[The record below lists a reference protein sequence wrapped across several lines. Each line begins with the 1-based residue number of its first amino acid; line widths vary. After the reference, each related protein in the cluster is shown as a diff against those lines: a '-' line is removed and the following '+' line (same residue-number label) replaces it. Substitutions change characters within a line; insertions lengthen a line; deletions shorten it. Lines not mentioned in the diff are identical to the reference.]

1 MADKYPSL
9 SPYAYCAWNP
19 VKLVDPDGNE
29 ALDDV
34 DWYKSRHGDNYI
46 WREGHAKS
54 VNVNDEVYD
63 NVGES
68 HSIPLRDGN
77 YLNCFQNCIVS
88 KGEKKDVT
96 WDAYHND
103 DVRADLICRDSPLQ
117 LSHKKELF
125 SNNIRTRGFTI
136 PDMVGFQLGGNV
148 VVGGGYTVDV
158 TLGYV
163 RGSGSFL
170 NVSIGAGIGFDISGN
185 IGFSVG
191 SYLGGGAPKVETLK
205 GLDYSCS
212 IGRGRIFLKN
222 NTSRSDTNRWNVTTF
237 GVSKGLPKIRLGGGT
252 GVSYGFQLN

>member
-1 MADKYPSL
+1 MADKYPNL

-46 WREGHAKS
+46 WREGHAMS

-88 KGEKKDVT
+88 RGEKKDVT

-103 DVRADLICRDSPLQ
+103 DVRADLICNESPLP

-125 SNNIRTRGFTI
+125 SNNIRTRGFVI
-136 PDMVGFQLGGNV
+136 PDMIGFQLSGNA
-148 VVGGGYTVDV
+148 VVGGGYTMDV
-158 TLGYV
+158 TLGYIKNSGLFMSV
-163 RGSGSFL
+163 SPGAGSGFDLSC
-170 NVSIGAGIGFDISGN
+170 GIGFCVGMCSSN
-185 IGFSVG
+185 IPSKSNIIGPSFSLSAGFGGVYYQHNVSVQKQNRWIVSTFGYSVG
-191 SYLGGGAPKVETLK
+191 SKTFFGGSA
-205 GLDYSCS
+205 
-212 IGRGRIFLKN
+212 
-222 NTSRSDTNRWNVTTF
+222 
-237 GVSKGLPKIRLGGGT
+237 
-252 GVSYGFQLN
+252 GVSYSF